1 MANVF
6 LWRVSGELQAAH
18 DLHDPKEWEAY
29 IAWFLTEGVNSY
41 HLAPLISERWKQK
54 VRQYTASRIATH
66 ADIPFN
72 LQWAYRES
80 PKPFVKLNEAKVF
93 KQRPFGVNL
102 IGFAF
107 GELGIGEDIRMAAE
121 EFEEVGI
128 PVSIVNISPG
138 HQVRQKDLSLLKYL
152 KPAEEEEA
160 PYAFNVFCL
169 TGFDTARVYLEKG
182 PKLFEGRYNIGWWP
196 WELPVW
202 PKRWQLAF
210 DLVDEVWAGSTYAYE
225 TFAQAVKQ
233 TRKKQIVKRVPLRV
247 SIAKLKPM
255 TRQALNLPKD
265 RYLFLYVFD
274 SNSYLAR
281 KNPMGALKAFQQ
293 SFPKRGRS
301 ENISNK
307 KVGIVFKTINPKND
321 NPEYRHF
328 KKKCLADGRVTL
340 LERTLDRGEVLG
352 LMQACYAYISP
363 HRAEGFGRTIK
374 DALMLGKP
382 TFATDFSGNTD
393 FEGYVPIPWKKVRL
407 KKGEYPFVTPEDR
420 AWWAEPSDRVNLA
433 AVFSPL
439 S

>member
-1 MANVF
+1 MFF
-6 LWRVSGELQAAH
+6 LWRVSGALQAAH

-41 HLAPLISERWKQK
+41 HLAPLISERWKKK
-54 VRQYTASRIATH
+54 VRQYAASRVATH

-80 PKPFVKLNEAKVF
+80 HQSFVKLNKAKAF

-121 EFEEVGI
+121 EFEEAGI

-169 TGFDTARVYLEKG
+169 TGFDTARMYLEKG

-210 DLVDEVWAGSTYAYE
+210 DLVDEVWAGTAYAYE
-225 TFAQAVKQ
+225 TYAQAVKHA
-233 TRKKQIVKRVPLRV
+233 RKKQIVKRVPLRV
-247 SIAKLKPM
+247 SIAKLKQM
-255 TRQALNLPKD
+255 TRQALNLPED

-274 SNSYLAR
+274 SNSYPAR
-281 KNPMGALKAFQQ
+281 KNPMGALKAFQ
-293 SFPKRGRS
+293 
-301 ENISNK
+301 
-307 KVGIVFKTINPKND
+307 
-321 NPEYRHF
+321 
-328 KKKCLADGRVTL
+328 
-340 LERTLDRGEVLG
+340 
-352 LMQACYAYISP
+352 
-363 HRAEGFGRTIK
+363 
-374 DALMLGKP
+374 
-382 TFATDFSGNTD
+382 
-393 FEGYVPIPWKKVRL
+393 
-407 KKGEYPFVTPEDR
+407 
-420 AWWAEPSDRVNLA
+420 
-433 AVFSPL
+433 
-439 S
+439 